1 MLRVQGKR
9 RVKKTLF
16 IFLLFI
22 SGTLLAQTRFD
33 YFYLE
38 AEKSRLAGDYASALE
53 LYQHCLDINP
63 RAAEAVYN
71 LGLMKLFLRQDSVE
85 IGIDM
90 LKQACALDFC
100 NPWYLETLATIYLNA
115 HKTNAAIPFLEKLA
129 KLQTKRTDVLSQL
142 ATIYRDDGH
151 TDKAIEVLNRIE
163 TQEGKSVQLSMEKF
177 SLYMSKEEEDSAFM
191 ELQSLCDE
199 YPHDLNYRV
208 VMANQYQQAGYSD
221 KAMEIY
227 GYVRQKDAHN
237 LNLLLAMMS
246 YYRSTEDNERFVQL
260 RDSLLYDEGSSNDLR
275 VALMRDYIDEAI
287 QDSAKCDDMLHTFDS
302 LLARPQKDAQLLM
315 LKAAYLTY
323 TKKGDDKVA
332 ELMQRVLEVDPG
344 NQMALSHLLQYYAPK
359 ENYIAIEDICRKGVN
374 YHPEELAY
382 AYYLGLSLYQ
392 QDKKKEAAEAFLQG
406 LRTKSEEARPSLV
419 SDMYAV
425 LGDLYYQEN
434 KALEAFAAYDSA
446 LVYKDDNISCL
457 NNYAYYLSLRN
468 EGLDKAEEMSYRT
481 IKAEPN
487 NITYLDTYAWILFMK
502 KDFTNARIYMDRV
515 VRPTLSDEELLT
527 MEDLQGNL
535 IEHAG
540 DIYAECGSLDTAL
553 RYWNLALQK
562 KDGTCTPQIKK
573 KIKKKKYIK

>member
-1 MLRVQGKR
+1 MKNKL
-9 RVKKTLF
+9 LI
-16 IFLLFI
+16 IFLLCG
-22 SGTLLAQTRFD
+22 GTLLGQTKFD

-63 RAAEAVYN
+63 QAAEAVYN
-71 LGLMKLFLRQDSVE
+71 LGLMKLFLRQDSLEVG
-85 IGIDM
+85 IGM
-90 LKQACALDFC
+90 LKQACELDSC

-115 HKTNAAIPFLEKLA
+115 RKTSEAVPYLEKLA
-129 KLQTKRTDVLSQL
+129 KFQTKRTDVLSQL
-142 ATIYRDDGH
+142 ASIYRDDGH

-163 TQEGKSVQLSMEKF
+163 MQEGKSVQLSMEKF
-177 SLYMSKEEEDSAFM
+177 TLYMSKEEEDSAFM

-208 VMANQYQQAGYSD
+208 IMANQYQQAGYSD
-221 KAMEIY
+221 KAMDIY
-227 GYVRQKDAHN
+227 NYVRQKDAHN
-237 LNLLLAMMS
+237 LNLLLAMMN
-246 YYRSTEDNERFVQL
+246 YYRTTENNERFAQL
-260 RDSLLYDEGSSNDLR
+260 RDSLLYDEGSSSELR
-275 VALMRDYIDEAI
+275 VALMRDYIDETL
-287 QDSAKCDDMLHTFDS
+287 QDSTKRDAMLHTFDS
-302 LLARPQKDAQLLM
+302 LLSKPQKDAQLLM

-323 TKKGDDKVA
+323 AKASDDKVA
-332 ELMQRVLEVDPG
+332 DLMIKVLEVEPG
-344 NQMALSHLLQYYAPK
+344 NQMALSHMLQYYAPK
-359 ENYIAIEDICRKGVN
+359 NNFAAIEDICRKGVN

-406 LRTKSEEARPSLV
+406 LRTKTEEARPALV

-434 KALEAFAAYDSA
+434 KPLEAFAAYDSA

-468 EGLDKAEEMSYRT
+468 EQLDKAEEMSYRT
-481 IKAEPN
+481 IKAEPD

-515 VRPTLSDEELLT
+515 VNPNFSDAELLQVA
-527 MEDLQGNL
+527 DLQGNL
-535 IEHAG
+535 LEHAG

-562 KDGTCTPQIKK
+562 KDGTCTPMIKK

>member
-1 MLRVQGKR
+1 MK
-9 RVKKTLF
+9 VKLL
-16 IFLLFI
+16 LLFLFLC
-22 SGTLLAQTRFD
+22 SGTLSSQTRFD

-63 RAAEAVYN
+63 KAAEAVYN
-71 LGLMKLFLRQDSVE
+71 IGLMKLFLRQDSLE

-90 LKQACALDFC
+90 LKQSCAMDSC
-100 NPWYLETLATIYLNA
+100 NPWYLETLAHIYLNA
-115 HKTNAAIPFLEKLA
+115 RKTSAAIPYLEKLA
-129 KLQTKRTDVLSQL
+129 KLQKKRTDVLSQL
-142 ATIYRDDGH
+142 ASIYKNDGH

-163 TQEGKSVQLSMEKF
+163 VQEGKSVQLSMEKF
-177 SLYMSKEEEDSAFM
+177 TLYMSKEEEDSAFM

-208 VMANQYQQAGYSD
+208 IMANQYQQAGNSE

-227 GYVRQKDAHN
+227 NYVRQKDAHN
-237 LNLLLAMMS
+237 LNLQLAMMN
-246 YYRSTEDNERFVQL
+246 YYRTSKDNDRFVQL
-260 RDSLLYDEGSSNDLR
+260 RDSLLYDEGSTSELR
-275 VALMRDYIDEAI
+275 VALMRDYIDEAL
-287 QDSAKCDDMLHTFDS
+287 QDSTKCDSMLQTFDA
-302 LLARPQKDAQLLM
+302 LLAKPQKDAQLLM
-315 LKAAYLTY
+315 LKAAYLSY
-323 TKKGDDKVA
+323 AKAGDDKVA
-332 ELMQRVLEVDPG
+332 ELMKQVLEVEPG

-359 ENYIAIEDICRKGVN
+359 NDYAAIEDICRKGVN

-392 QDKKKEAAEAFLQG
+392 QDKKKEAADAFLQG
-406 LRTKSEEARPSLV
+406 LRTKTEEANPTLV

-434 KALEAFAAYDSA
+434 RPLEAFAAYDSS

-468 EGLDKAEEMSYRT
+468 EQLDKAEEMSYRT
-481 IKAEPN
+481 IKAEPA

-502 KDFTNARIYMDRV
+502 KDYTNARIYMDRV
-515 VRPTLSDEELLT
+515 VNPNFTDEELLK
-527 MEDLQGNL
+527 MEDLLGNL

-540 DIYAECGSLDTAL
+540 DIYAECGSLDKAL
-553 RYWNLALQK
+553 RYWNLAVQK

>member
-1 MLRVQGKR
+1 MKNKL
-9 RVKKTLF
+9 L
-16 IFLLFI
+16 IILLLF
-22 SGTLLAQTRFD
+22 SGTLFAQTKFD

-38 AEKSRLAGDYASALE
+38 AEKSRLAGDYASAWE

-63 RAAEAVYN
+63 QAAEAVYN
-71 LGLMKLFLRQDSVE
+71 QGLMKLFLRQDSLEVG
-85 IGIDM
+85 IGM
-90 LKQACALDFC
+90 LKQACELDSL

-115 HKTNAAIPFLEKLA
+115 HKTPEAIPYLEKLA
-129 KLQTKRTDVLSQL
+129 KSQTKRTDVLSQL
-142 ATIYRDDGH
+142 ASIYRDDGH

-163 TQEGKSVQLSMEKF
+163 MQEGKSVQLSMEKF
-177 SLYMSKEEEDSAFM
+177 TLYMSKEEEDSAFM

-199 YPHDLNYRV
+199 FPHDLNYRV
-208 VMANQYQQAGYSD
+208 IMANQYQQTGNTE

-227 GYVRQKDAHN
+227 NEVKQKDAHN
-237 LNLLLAMMS
+237 LNLLLAMMN
-246 YYRSTEDNERFVQL
+246 YYRTTKDNERFVQL
-260 RDSLLYDEGSSNDLR
+260 RDSLLFDEGNTNELR

-287 QDSAKCDDMLHTFDS
+287 QDSTKRDGMLQTFDS

-323 TKKGDDKVA
+323 AKAGDDKVA
-332 ELMQRVLEVDPG
+332 QLMKQVLEVEPG

-359 ENYIAIEDICRKGVN
+359 NNLVAIEDICRKGVN

-382 AYYLGLSLYQ
+382 AYYLGVSLYQ
-392 QDKKKEAAEAFLQG
+392 QDKKKEAVEAFLQG
-406 LRTKSEEARPSLV
+406 LRTKTEEAQPALV

-434 KALEAFAAYDSA
+434 KPLEAFAAYDSA

-468 EGLDKAEEMSYRT
+468 EQLDKAEEMSYRT
-481 IKAEPN
+481 IKAEPD

-502 KDFTNARIYMDRV
+502 KDYTNARIYMDRV
-515 VRPTLSDEELLT
+515 VNPNFTDEEILKV
-527 MEDLQGNL
+527 EDLLGNL

-540 DIYAECGSLDTAL
+540 DIYAECGSLDKAL

-562 KDGTCTPQIKK
+562 KDNTCTPLIKK

>member
-1 MLRVQGKR
+1 MKSKLLAIILLCGG
-9 RVKKTLF
+9 TLF
-16 IFLLFI
+16 
-22 SGTLLAQTRFD
+22 AQTKFD

-38 AEKSRLAGDYASALE
+38 AEKSRLAGDYASAWE
-53 LYQHCLDINP
+53 LYQHCLEINP
-63 RAAEAVYN
+63 QAAEAVYN
-71 LGLMKLFLRQDSVE
+71 QGLMKLFLRQDSLEVG
-85 IGIDM
+85 IGM
-90 LKQACALDFC
+90 LKQACELDSL

-115 HKTNAAIPFLEKLA
+115 HKTPEAIPYLEKLA
-129 KLQTKRTDVLSQL
+129 KSQTKRTDVLSQL

-177 SLYMSKEEEDSAFM
+177 TLYMSKEEEDSAFM

-208 VMANQYQQAGYSD
+208 IMANQYQQTGNTE

-227 GYVRQKDAHN
+227 NEVRQKDAHN
-237 LNLLLAMMS
+237 LNLLLAMMN
-246 YYRSTEDNERFVQL
+246 YYRTTKDNERFVQL
-260 RDSLLYDEGSSNDLR
+260 RDSLLFDEGNTNELR

-287 QDSAKCDDMLHTFDS
+287 QDSTKRDGMLQTFDS

-323 TKKGDDKVA
+323 AKAGDDKVA
-332 ELMQRVLEVDPG
+332 QLMKQVLEVEPG

-359 ENYIAIEDICRKGVN
+359 NNLVAIENICRKGVN

-382 AYYLGLSLYQ
+382 AYYLGVSLYQ
-392 QDKKKEAAEAFLQG
+392 QDKKKEAVEAFLQG
-406 LRTKSEEARPSLV
+406 LRTKTEEAQPALV

-434 KALEAFAAYDSA
+434 KPLEAFAAYDSA

-468 EGLDKAEEMSYRT
+468 EQLDKAEEMSYRT
-481 IKAEPN
+481 IKAEPD

-502 KDFTNARIYMDRV
+502 KDYTNARIYMDRV
-515 VRPTLSDEELLT
+515 VNPNFTDEEILKV
-527 MEDLQGNL
+527 EDLLGNL

-540 DIYAECGSLDTAL
+540 DIYAECGSLDKAL

-562 KDGTCTPQIKK
+562 KDNTCTPMIKK
-573 KIKKKKYIK
+573 KIKKKKYIE

>member
-1 MLRVQGKR
+1 MKNKL
-9 RVKKTLF
+9 LI
-16 IFLLFI
+16 IFLLCG
-22 SGTLLAQTRFD
+22 GTLLGQTKFD

-63 RAAEAVYN
+63 QAAEAVYN
-71 LGLMKLFLRQDSVE
+71 LGLMKLFLRQDSLEVG
-85 IGIDM
+85 IGM
-90 LKQACALDFC
+90 LKQACELDSC

-115 HKTNAAIPFLEKLA
+115 RKTSEAVPYLEKLA
-129 KLQTKRTDVLSQL
+129 KFQTKRTDVLSQL
-142 ATIYRDDGH
+142 ASIYRDDGH

-163 TQEGKSVQLSMEKF
+163 MQEGKSVQLSMEKF
-177 SLYMSKEEEDSAFM
+177 TLYMSKEEEDSAFM

-208 VMANQYQQAGYSD
+208 IMANQYQQAGYSD
-221 KAMEIY
+221 KAMDIY
-227 GYVRQKDAHN
+227 NYVRQKDAHN
-237 LNLLLAMMS
+237 LNLLLAMMN
-246 YYRSTEDNERFVQL
+246 YYRTTDNNERFAQL
-260 RDSLLYDEGSSNDLR
+260 RDSLLYDEGSSSELR
-275 VALMRDYIDEAI
+275 VALMRDYIDETL
-287 QDSAKCDDMLHTFDS
+287 QDSTKRDAMLHTFDS
-302 LLARPQKDAQLLM
+302 LLSKPQKDAQLLM

-323 TKKGDDKVA
+323 AKASDDKVA
-332 ELMQRVLEVDPG
+332 DLMIKVLEVEPG
-344 NQMALSHLLQYYAPK
+344 NQMALSHMLQYYAPK
-359 ENYIAIEDICRKGVN
+359 NNFAAIEDICRKGVN

-406 LRTKSEEARPSLV
+406 LRTKTEEARPALV

-434 KALEAFAAYDSA
+434 KPLEAFAAYDSA

-468 EGLDKAEEMSYRT
+468 EQLDKAEEMSYRT
-481 IKAEPN
+481 IKAEPD

-502 KDFTNARIYMDRV
+502 MDFTNARIYMDRV
-515 VRPTLSDEELLT
+515 VNPNFSDAELLQVA
-527 MEDLQGNL
+527 DLLGNL

-562 KDGTCTPQIKK
+562 KDGTCTPMIKK

>member
-1 MLRVQGKR
+1 ML
-9 RVKKTLF
+9 LC
-16 IFLLFI
+16 
-22 SGTLLAQTRFD
+22 SGTLFAQTKFD

-63 RAAEAVYN
+63 NAAEAVYN

-90 LKQACALDFC
+90 LKQACALDSC

-115 HKTNAAIPFLEKLA
+115 RKTSEAVPFLEKLA
-129 KLQTKRTDVLSQL
+129 KLQTKRSDVLSQL
-142 ATIYRDDGH
+142 ANIYRNDGH

-177 SLYMSKEEEDSAFM
+177 TLYMSKEEEDSAFM

-208 VMANQYQQAGYSD
+208 VMANQYQQAGYAD

-227 GYVRQKDAHN
+227 NYVRQKDAHN
-237 LNLLLAMMS
+237 LNLLLAMMG
-246 YYRSTEDNERFVQL
+246 YYRTTEDDARFVQL
-260 RDSLLYDEGSSNDLR
+260 RDSLLYDEGTTSELR
-275 VALMRDYIDEAI
+275 VALMRDYIDEVI
-287 QDSAKCDDMLHTFDS
+287 QDSTKRDDMLQTFDS
-302 LLARPQKDAQLLM
+302 LLSLPQKDAQLLM

-323 TKKGDDKVA
+323 IKAGDDKVA
-332 ELMQRVLEVDPG
+332 ELMNQVLDVEPG

-359 ENYIAIEDICRKGVN
+359 NNMPAIEDICRKGVN

-392 QDKKKEAAEAFLQG
+392 QDKRKEAAEAFMQG
-406 LRTKSEEARPSLV
+406 LRTKTEEARPSLV
-419 SDMYAV
+419 SDLYAV

-434 KALEAFAAYDSA
+434 NPQEAFAAYDSS

-468 EGLDKAEEMSYRT
+468 EQLDKAEEMSYRT
-481 IKAEPN
+481 IKAEPD

-502 KDFTNARIYMDRV
+502 KDFTNARIYIDRV
-515 VRPTLSDEELLT
+515 VNPNFSDEELLKIP
-527 MEDLQGNL
+527 DLQGNL

-540 DIYAECGSLDTAL
+540 DIYAECGSLATAQ
-553 RYWNLALQK
+553 RYWNLAVQR
-562 KDGTCTPQIKK
+562 KDGTCTPLIKK
-573 KIKKKKYIK
+573 KIKKKKYIKEK

>member
-1 MLRVQGKR
+1 MRNIL
-9 RVKKTLF
+9 L
-16 IFLLFI
+16 IFFLVC
-22 SGTLLAQTRFD
+22 SGTLLGQTRFD

-38 AEKSRLAGDYASALE
+38 AEKCRLSGDYASALE

-63 RAAEAVYN
+63 KAAEAVYN
-71 LGLMKLFLRQDSVE
+71 LGLMKLFLRQDSLEV
-85 IGIDM
+85 GIDM
-90 LKQACALDFC
+90 LKQACALDSC

-115 HKTNAAIPFLEKLA
+115 RKTSEAIPYLEKLA
-129 KLQTKRTDVLSQL
+129 KFQTKRTDVLSQL
-142 ATIYRDDGH
+142 ASIYRDDGH

-163 TQEGKSVQLSMEKF
+163 MQEGKSIQLSMEKF
-177 SLYMSKEEEDSAFM
+177 TLYMSKEEEDSAFM
-191 ELQSLCDE
+191 ELQTLCDE

-208 VMANQYQQAGYSD
+208 VMVNQYWQAGNSE

-227 GYVRQKDAHN
+227 NYVRQKDAHN
-237 LNLLLAMMS
+237 LNLLLAMMN
-246 YYRSTEDNERFVQL
+246 YYRTTKDNNRFVQL
-260 RDSLLYDEGSSNDLR
+260 RDSLLYDEGSSSELR
-275 VALMRDYIDEAI
+275 VALMRDYIDEVI
-287 QDSAKCDDMLHTFDS
+287 QDSTKYDAMLQTFDS
-302 LLARPQKDAQLLM
+302 LLIKPQKDAQLLM

-323 TKKGDDKVA
+323 AKAGDDKVA
-332 ELMQRVLEVDPG
+332 ELMKKALEVDPG
-344 NQMALSHLLQYYAPK
+344 NQTALWQLLQYYAPK
-359 ENYIAIEDICRKGVN
+359 ENYVAIEDICRKGVN

-392 QDKKKEAAEAFLQG
+392 QDKKKDAAEAFLQG
-406 LRTKSEEARPSLV
+406 LRTKTEEARPALV

-434 KALEAFAAYDSA
+434 KPLEAFAAYDSA

-468 EGLDKAEEMSYRT
+468 EQLDKAEEMSYRT

-515 VRPTLSDEELLT
+515 VNPNLSDEELLQV
-527 MEDLQGNL
+527 EDLQGNL

-540 DIYAECGSLDTAL
+540 DIYAEFGSLDVAL

-562 KDGTCTPQIKK
+562 KDGTCTPLIKK
-573 KIKKKKYIK
+573 KIRKKKYIKSE

>member
-1 MLRVQGKR
+1 MKNKL
-9 RVKKTLF
+9 LI
-16 IFLLFI
+16 IFLLC
-22 SGTLLAQTRFD
+22 SGTMFAQTKFD

-38 AEKSRLAGDYASALE
+38 AEKSRLAGDYASAWE

-63 RAAEAVYN
+63 QAAEAVYN
-71 LGLMKLFLRQDSVE
+71 QGLMKLFLRQDSLEVG
-85 IGIDM
+85 IGM
-90 LKQACALDFC
+90 LKQACELDSL

-115 HKTNAAIPFLEKLA
+115 HKTPEAIPYLEKLA
-129 KLQTKRTDVLSQL
+129 KSQTKRTDVLSQL
-142 ATIYRDDGH
+142 ASIYRDDGH

-163 TQEGKSVQLSMEKF
+163 MQEGKSVQLSMEKF
-177 SLYMSKEEEDSAFM
+177 TLYMSKEEEDSAFM

-199 YPHDLNYRV
+199 FPHDLNYRV
-208 VMANQYQQAGYSD
+208 IMANQYQQTGNTE

-227 GYVRQKDAHN
+227 NEVKQKDAHN
-237 LNLLLAMMS
+237 LNLLLAMMN
-246 YYRSTEDNERFVQL
+246 YYRTTKDNERFVQL
-260 RDSLLYDEGSSNDLR
+260 RDSLLFDEGNTNELR

-287 QDSAKCDDMLHTFDS
+287 QDSTKRDGMLLTFDS

-323 TKKGDDKVA
+323 AKAGDDKVA
-332 ELMQRVLEVDPG
+332 QLMKQVLEVEPG

-359 ENYIAIEDICRKGVN
+359 NNLVAIEDICRKGVN

-382 AYYLGLSLYQ
+382 AYYLGVSLYQ
-392 QDKKKEAAEAFLQG
+392 QDKKKEAVEAFLQG
-406 LRTKSEEARPSLV
+406 LRTKTEEAQPALV

-434 KALEAFAAYDSA
+434 KPLEAFAAYDSA

-468 EGLDKAEEMSYRT
+468 EQLDKAEEMSYRT
-481 IKAEPN
+481 IKAEPD

-502 KDFTNARIYMDRV
+502 KDYTNARIYMDRV
-515 VRPTLSDEELLT
+515 VNPNFTDEEILKV
-527 MEDLQGNL
+527 EDLQGNL

-540 DIYAECGSLDTAL
+540 DIYAECGSLDKAL

-562 KDGTCTPQIKK
+562 KDNTCTPLIKK

>member
-1 MLRVQGKR
+1 MKNKL
-9 RVKKTLF
+9 LI
-16 IFLLFI
+16 IFLLCG
-22 SGTLLAQTRFD
+22 GTLLGQTKFD

-63 RAAEAVYN
+63 QAAEAVYN
-71 LGLMKLFLRQDSVE
+71 LGLMKLFLRQDSLEVG
-85 IGIDM
+85 IGM
-90 LKQACALDFC
+90 LKQACELDSC

-115 HKTNAAIPFLEKLA
+115 RKTSEAVPYLEKLA
-129 KLQTKRTDVLSQL
+129 KFQTKRTDVLSQL
-142 ATIYRDDGH
+142 ASIYRDDGH

-163 TQEGKSVQLSMEKF
+163 MQEGKSVQLSMEKF
-177 SLYMSKEEEDSAFM
+177 TLYMSKEEEDSAFM

-208 VMANQYQQAGYSD
+208 IMANQYQQAGYSD
-221 KAMEIY
+221 KAMDIY
-227 GYVRQKDAHN
+227 NYVRQKDAHN
-237 LNLLLAMMS
+237 LNLLLAMMN
-246 YYRSTEDNERFVQL
+246 YYRTTENNECFAQL
-260 RDSLLYDEGSSNDLR
+260 RDSLLYDEGSSSELR
-275 VALMRDYIDEAI
+275 VALMRDYIDETL
-287 QDSAKCDDMLHTFDS
+287 QDSTKRDDMLQTFDS
-302 LLARPQKDAQLLM
+302 LLTKPQKDAQLLM

-323 TKKGDDKVA
+323 AKASDDKVA
-332 ELMQRVLEVDPG
+332 ELMIKVLEVEPG
-344 NQMALSHLLQYYAPK
+344 NQMALSHMLQYYAPK
-359 ENYIAIEDICRKGVN
+359 NNFAAIEDICRKGVN

-406 LRTKSEEARPSLV
+406 LRTKTEEARPALV

-434 KALEAFAAYDSA
+434 KPLEAFAAYDSA

-468 EGLDKAEEMSYRT
+468 EQLDKAEEMSYRT
-481 IKAEPN
+481 IKAEPD

-515 VRPTLSDEELLT
+515 VNPNFSDAELLQVA
-527 MEDLQGNL
+527 DLLGNL

-562 KDGTCTPQIKK
+562 KDGTCTPMIKK

>member
-1 MLRVQGKR
+1 MIAPKEIMK
-9 RVKKTLF
+9 VK
-16 IFLLFI
+16 LLFFLFFL
-22 SGTLLAQTRFD
+22 SGTLLGQTRFD

-63 RAAEAVYN
+63 KAAEAVYN
-71 LGLMKLFLRQDSVE
+71 LGLMKLFLRQDSLE
-85 IGIDM
+85 AGIGM
-90 LKQACALDFC
+90 LKEACALDSC

-115 HKTNAAIPFLEKLA
+115 RKTSEAIPYLEKLA
-129 KLQTKRTDVLSQL
+129 KFQTKRTDVLSQL
-142 ATIYRDDGH
+142 ARIYRDDGH

-177 SLYMSKEEEDSAFM
+177 TLYMSKEEEDSAFM

-208 VMANQYQQAGYSD
+208 IMANQYQQAGNTD

-227 GYVRQKDAHN
+227 NYVRQKDAHN
-237 LNLLLAMMS
+237 LNLLLAMMD
-246 YYRSTEDNERFVQL
+246 YYRTIKDNERFVQL
-260 RDSLLYDEGSSNDLR
+260 RDSLLYDEGSSSELR

-287 QDSAKCDDMLHTFDS
+287 QDSTQRDAMLQTFDS
-302 LLARPQKDAQLLM
+302 VLTRPQKDAQLLM

-323 TKKGDDKVA
+323 AKAGDDKIA
-332 ELMQRVLEVDPG
+332 ELMKKSLEVDPG
-344 NQMALSHLLQYYAPK
+344 NQTALWHLLQYYAPK
-359 ENYIAIEDICRKGVN
+359 ENYVAIEDICRKGVN

-392 QDKKKEAAEAFLQG
+392 QDKKKDAAEAFLQG
-406 LRTKSEEARPSLV
+406 LRTKTEEAKPVLV

-434 KALEAFAAYDSA
+434 KPLEAFAAYDSA

-468 EGLDKAEEMSYRT
+468 EQLDRAEEMSYRT
-481 IKAEPN
+481 IKAEPD

-515 VRPTLSDEELLT
+515 VNPNLSDEELLKV
-527 MEDLQGNL
+527 EDLLGNL

-553 RYWNLALQK
+553 RYWNLAVQK
-562 KDGTCTPQIKK
+562 KDGTCTPLIKK